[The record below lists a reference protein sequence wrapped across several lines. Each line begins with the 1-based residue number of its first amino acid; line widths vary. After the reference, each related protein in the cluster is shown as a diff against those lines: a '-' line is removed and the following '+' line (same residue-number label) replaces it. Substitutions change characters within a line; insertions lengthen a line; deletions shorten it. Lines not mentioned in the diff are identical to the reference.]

1 MLSQS
6 IDQLLPLL
14 ELISQ
19 PAFCLREDGTIRAN
33 RAAQHL
39 APIHGDGL
47 PHWLG
52 DSFPA
57 FEAWDRSGNL
67 ELPICTA
74 GHASTATVQP
84 LADGLLF
91 LLRDLPTEEITGSA
105 MTVAA
110 QVLRQPLTDLSAQM
124 QKLTDTRE
132 DPELLDRTAAMQ
144 RQLFRINRITG
155 NLTDL
160 DLLQRDQYPL
170 QTQRLDTTTLLTP
183 LMEET
188 AYLVEESGHSLTW
201 SVPTNPVFLPGDKSL
216 ICRAILNL
224 ISNALKY
231 SPAGTPIAVHAEA
244 TSDRLLVQVK
254 NTCEE
259 DGAAVLRGAFDRLHQ
274 RDLLPD
280 PRWGVGL
287 GLPLTLAIARAHGGT
302 VALEHHDNTVTVTLS
317 LSRKR
322 SSDPL
327 ELRASDFSYDGGM
340 RQTLVELADCLPNKV
355 YHPDDL

>member
-6 IDQLLPLL
+6 IAQLLPLL

-19 PAFCLREDGTIRAN
+19 PAFCLREDGTIQPN

-39 APIHGDGL
+39 APIHRDGL
-47 PHWLG
+47 SGWLG
-52 DSFPA
+52 NSFQA
-57 FEAWDRSGNL
+57 FDAWDRSGSL
-67 ELPICTA
+67 EIPVQAA
-74 GHASTATVQP
+74 GHPCSVTVQV

-91 LLRDLPTEEITGSA
+91 LLRDLPAEDITGSA

-124 QKLTDTRE
+124 QQLSDTKE
-132 DPELLDRTAAMQ
+132 DPDILDRTAAMQ
-144 RQLFRINRITG
+144 RQLFRINRIAG

-160 DLLQRDQYPL
+160 DLLQRNQYPL
-170 QTQRLDTTTLLTP
+170 QTQRLDTATLLTP
-183 LMEET
+183 LMEEV
-188 AYLVEESGHSLTW
+188 AYLAEESGHSLTW
-201 SVPTNPVFLPGDKSL
+201 NVPTNPAILPGDKAL
-216 ICRAILNL
+216 IQRAVLNL

-231 SPAGTPIAVHAEA
+231 SSAGTPISVHAEA
-244 TSDRLLVQVK
+244 AAERLMIRVK
-254 NTCEE
+254 NSCYE
-259 DGAAVLRGAFDRLHQ
+259 DSAVVLRGAFDRLHQ

-302 VALEHHDNTVTVTLS
+302 VALECHDGTVTVTLT

-322 SSDPL
+322 SVDPV
-327 ELRASDFSYDGGM
+327 ELRAPEFSYDGGI

-355 YHPDDL
+355 YHPDGL